1 MEPAF
6 VLSAMLYVMPS
17 FLLLFLTFKDQ
28 LGLPGASRVVVSIIL
43 FVMVTLTASYFYIT
57 FYDSTPARAV
67 LGLAGILSGVCIF
80 SVCVKYSFVHNLF
93 IISIVKSYSDSVVL
107 AVCYIHFWIFG
118 CFPSADSYLSAVLIL
133 VLLVLTFPLIHLFFR
148 RLLRPALDYTQSLP
162 TWHFLWII
170 PMCQTMI
177 YTFVISPDFYREHG
191 IYSEFFFAPPF
202 WLLMS
207 FATYVLLLKMIIS
220 VSETAVLQE
229 RLHLSETLVNAQLKH
244 AEDLQAHIEETRQA
258 RHDMR
263 HHLLAL
269 NGFVKERDWDQLEAY
284 LRDYADLIPESTT
297 VFCKDPALNALLC
310 HYYENARNA
319 WIRTRFSVTLP
330 EKLPFPSADLCVILG
345 NLLENALEACMRMQ
359 APEKYI
365 RLSLSMASSAILVL
379 VIENSF
385 EGDIQMSGSAFL
397 STKRTNRKGIGISSV
412 THLVEKYH
420 GVNRFEHEDQI
431 FKVSILLNATGGS
444 ADNEQ

>member
-28 LGLPGASRVVVSIIL
+28 LGLPGISRVVVSIIL
-43 FVMVTLTASYFYIT
+43 FVMVTLTASYFYIS

-67 LGLAGILSGVCIF
+67 LGLAGILS
-80 SVCVKYSFVHNLF
+80 
-93 IISIVKSYSDSVVL
+93 
-107 AVCYIHFWIFG
+107 IHFWIFG
-118 CFPSADSYLSAVLIL
+118 RFPSADSYLSAVLIL
-133 VLLVLTFPLIHLFFR
+133 ILLVLTFPLIHLFFR

-170 PMCQTMI
+170 PMCQTTI

-191 IYSEFFFAPPF
+191 IYSEFSFAPPF

-244 AEDLQAHIEETRQA
+244 AEDLQTHIEETRQA

-284 LRDYADLIPESTT
+284 L
-297 VFCKDPALNALLC
+297 
-310 HYYENARNA
+310 
-319 WIRTRFSVTLP
+319 
-330 EKLPFPSADLCVILG
+330 
-345 NLLENALEACMRMQ
+345 
-359 APEKYI
+359 
-365 RLSLSMASSAILVL
+365 SLSKRLCGPDPGEHDSLL
-379 VIENSF
+379 Q
-385 EGDIQMSGSAFL
+385 GSGPQCPSL
-397 STKRTNRKGIGISSV
+397 P
-412 THLVEKYH
+412 
-420 GVNRFEHEDQI
+420 
-431 FKVSILLNATGGS
+431 LL
-444 ADNEQ
+444 